1 MARNQRLVVAQH
13 HCRVAAVSCLDLPH
27 GFGRQVFEK
36 HSSVNLRLNDVVI
49 YFVAQVGMR
58 AKETGAFHGWATSQS
73 RSDHRSCSQLPT
85 AVSGSRNSLTL
96 PPPALESYRSGAPQA
111 KIQLTNSRARHSC
124 SAARPLYA
132 PGFDI
137 FQGANG

>member
-1 MARNQRLVVAQH
+1 MVGRFPNLVVITDPV
-13 HCRVAAVSCLDLPH
+13 R
-27 GFGRQVFEK
+27 
-36 HSSVNLRLNDVVI
+36 
-49 YFVAQVGMR
+49 
-58 AKETGAFHGWATSQS
+58 T
-73 RSDHRSCSQLPT
+73 
-85 AVSGSRNSLTL
+85 LTL